1 MPVGRILAGEME
13 YLAWYNFRPLEVGK
27 EFYPVITKK
36 RKKGRK
42 RQVLKFGKKSK
53 LALVLC
59 LMLALTMLAGCAGS
73 KTAEEPAKDDKAA
86 VENEKQAEKQ
96 GVIKLGFL
104 GAKTGDVA
112 NYGIPGEKGM
122 KMAIDELNANDGI
135 MGQKVEGIYED
146 NKGDTAEIANIAT
159 KYITRDKVV
168 AMVGDPCTGLTK
180 VAAKIAQTNK
190 VVIFSAGATGTEVVE
205 IGDYVFRNTLLD
217 KFAVPSVVDWMMDT
231 KGWKKIAIITSL
243 NNGYSTALTPVFKEA
258 LDAKK
263 AKIVLD
269 ESINDGESDFS
280 AQVTKLKKAGAD
292 VLVFT
297 GYYREAALIMNEAQK
312 QGLNITLIGGDGL
325 YGQDLIKLGKS
336 AVEGK
341 VIYYCGFSSDQATPE
356 TAKFIQKYEEIYKEK
371 PDMFSAQY
379 YDAVMILAK
388 AMTDAKSTDPSV
400 FKAELAKLKDYPGV
414 SGNTT
419 FRADREPIKSPICLI
434 TVKDGQFV
442 VLEKIPVNIK

>member
-1 MPVGRILAGEME
+1 M
-13 YLAWYNFRPLEVGK
+13 
-27 EFYPVITKK
+27 
-36 RKKGRK
+36 
-42 RQVLKFGKKSK
+42 LKLGKKSK
-53 LALVLC
+53 WIVSLC
-59 LMLALTMLAGCAGS
+59 LLMAFALLAGCAGS
-73 KTAEEPAKDDKAA
+73 KETPEKAKAP
-86 VENEKQAEKQ
+86 VEKKE
-96 GVIKLGFL
+96 VIKLGFL

-122 KMAIDELNANDGI
+122 KMAIDELNANGGV
-135 MGQKVEGIYED
+135 MGKTVEGIYED

-159 KYITRDKVV
+159 KYITKDKVV

-180 VAAKIAQTNK
+180 VAADIAQKNK
-190 VVIFSAGATGTEVVE
+190 VVIFSSGATGTGVVE

-217 KFAVPSVVDWMMDT
+217 QFAVPSVVDWMINT
-231 KGWKKIAIITSL
+231 KEWKKIAVITSL
-243 NNGYSTALTPVFKEA
+243 NNGYSTALTPVFK
-258 LDAKK
+258 DAIK
-263 AKIVLD
+263 AKDGKIVIE

-280 AQVTKLKKAGAD
+280 AQVTKLKGAGAD

-312 QGLNITLIGGDGL
+312 QGLEITLIGGDGL
-325 YGQDLIKLGKS
+325 YGQDLIKLGRN
-336 AVEGK
+336 AVEEK

-356 TAKFIQKYEEIYKEK
+356 TEKFITKYQELYKEK

-388 AMTDAKSTDPSV
+388 AMTDAKSTDPTE

-419 FRADREPIKSPICLI
+419 IRADREPLKSPICLI
-434 TVKDGQFV
+434 TVKNGGFV
-442 VLEKIPVNIK
+442 VLDKIPVNIK

>member
-1 MPVGRILAGEME
+1 M
-13 YLAWYNFRPLEVGK
+13 NFR
-27 EFYPVITKK
+27 
-36 RKKGRK
+36 
-42 RQVLKFGKKSK
+42 KKSK
-53 LALVLC
+53 LGIVLC
-59 LMLALTMLAGCAGS
+59 LLMALTLLVGCSGS
-73 KTAEEPAKDDKAA
+73 NETSDKAEA
-86 VENEKQAEKQ
+86 PAEKQ
-96 GVIKLGFL
+96 EVIKLGFL

-122 KMAIDELNANDGI
+122 KMAIDELNAGDGI
-135 MGQKVEGIYED
+135 MGKKVEGVYED
-146 NKGDTAEIANIAT
+146 NKGDTGEIANIAT

-180 VAAKIAQTNK
+180 VAAEIAQENK
-190 VVIFSAGATGTEVVE
+190 TVIFSAGATGTGVVE

-217 KFAVPSVVDWMMDT
+217 QFAVPSVVDWMVNSM
-231 KGWKKIAIITSL
+231 GWKNIAVITSL

-258 LDAKK
+258 LKTQNT
-263 AKIVLD
+263 KIVIE

-280 AQVTKLKKAGAD
+280 AQITKLKKANAD

-312 QGLNITLIGGDGL
+312 QGLAISLIGGDGL
-325 YGQDLIKLGKS
+325 YGQDLIKLGKT
-336 AVEGK
+336 AVEEK
-341 VIYYCGFSSDQATPE
+341 VIYYCGFSSDQASAE
-356 TAKFIQKYEEIYKEK
+356 TSKFINKYEEIYKEK

-388 AMTDAKSTDPSV
+388 AMTDAKSTDPSI

-419 FRADREPIKSPICLI
+419 FRADREPVKSPICLI
-434 TVKDGQFV
+434 TVKDGNFV